1 MQQNDKKQYQQILKG
16 ALYGS
21 LLLVIII
28 FIFTLIL
35 YKAVI
40 TEKAYLPLMLLC
52 IITSGFVSGYI
63 STRKY
68 RKNGMITGGVST
80 TISVIMLLI
89 IMIIANKSFD
99 IYMII
104 PEITMIISGISGGIT
119 AVNIK
124 RRIKR
129 R

>member
-52 IITSGFVSGYI
+52 IIISGFVSGYI

-104 PEITMIISGISGGIT
+104 PEIIMIISGISGGIA